1 MDPLTHFLI
10 TRKVI
15 SREARVLLAGL
26 APDAPFYLTYPIWLV
41 KRGQFIGALL
51 TNDWPPALR
60 WMQTLHHL
68 FHSLPVL
75 FTVAGAMRLRTG
87 RWPLEALA
95 WGLHILVDLPTH
107 SRRNWAPQ
115 FLWPL
120 STVTVDGISW
130 PESITQIVNHIGH
143 LLGGAARVVSLPTN
157 PTDYP

>member
-1 MDPLTHFLI
+1 MDPLTHLFI
-10 TRKVI
+10 TRKMIGSEV
-15 SREARVLLAGL
+15 RVLLAGL
-26 APDAPFYLTYPIWLV
+26 APDVPFYLTYPIWLM

-60 WMQTLHHL
+60 WMQTLHHI

-75 FTVAGAMRLRTG
+75 FTVAGAIRFRKG
-87 RWPLEALA
+87 YWPLESLA

-120 STVTVDGISW
+120 STVTIDGLSW
-130 PESITQIVNHIGH
+130 PEFLTEIINQICS
-143 LLGGAARVVSLPTN
+143 LLGWAVRLFTFPKPTN
-157 PTDYP
+157 HA

>member
-1 MDPLTHFLI
+1 MDPLTHFFI
-10 TRKVI
+10 TSKVI
-15 SREARVLLAGL
+15 SSKARVLLAGL
-26 APDAPFYLTYPIWLV
+26 APDAPFYLTYPVWLM
-41 KRGQFIGALL
+41 KRGQFIDALL

-75 FTVAGAMRLRTG
+75 LAVAGAIRLRRG

-120 STVTVDGISW
+120 STVTIDGISW
-130 PESITQIVNHIGH
+130 PEFITQLINHVCN
-143 LLGGAARVVSLPTN
+143 LLGGAAARLLSLPE
-157 PTDYP
+157 PTDYA